1 VILLSMEVGMKRGLI
16 FLFIAAVAL
25 ISMGMGGL
33 GGQPEGSVP
42 ETDVRIQ
49 ANVTDRSG
57 INTSLNQ
64 FSMDGKT
71 YLDAWRGQGKL
82 TIPFQ
87 HIETISFGEIKGD
100 EVKVEA
106 KLKSGNVLTLAVRA
120 RALFYGSTGFG
131 AFQIKSRDVASIDFP

>member
-1 VILLSMEVGMKRGLI
+1 MEVGMKRGLF
-16 FLFIAAVAL
+16 FLFIVAAAL

-42 ETDVRIQ
+42 ETDILIQ
-49 ANVTDRSG
+49 ANVKDRSG
-57 INTSLNQ
+57 ITTSLNQ

-71 YLDAWRGQGKL
+71 SLDAWRGQGKL

-106 KLKSGNVLTLAVRA
+106 KLKSGNVMTLAVRA

-131 AFQIKSRDVASIDFP
+131 AFQIKSRDVATIDFP